1 MNMDPL
7 NEHYRTG
14 AAKVAKVAIVPPQAH
29 QGIESA
35 IERFKAALP
44 GWWYTLGECERS
56 CDASCAPTRESQDL
70 ALIPFDERFNSGFH
84 CDLPQP
90 STLADAL
97 GAVAHLALL
106 ARLVARRQREEAKP

>member
-1 MNMDPL
+1 M
-7 NEHYRTG
+7 
-14 AAKVAKVAIVPPQAH
+14 IAH
-29 QGIESA
+29 HGIEA
-35 IERFKAALP
+35 MIARFKTALP

-56 CDASCAPTRESQDL
+56 CDASCAPTRASADL

-97 GAVAHLALL
+97 GAVMGEALS
-106 ARLVARRQREEAKP
+106 AKAVARKEARA